1 MKIPEA
7 TISLKS
13 ANEIDSKYAQCD
25 AGACIE
31 ISSDGDS
38 LSFSTDT
45 PVGIKYMGMTV
56 ASVSKLKVSCEGE
69 IVEREIEAPFLVKAQ
84 VEAEIRKA
92 AKRIPFAEISE
103 VMEAV
108 GAVGGARI
116 KIEAGADNSIR
127 VDSTAPLSLGKSGPS
142 LKSFTVN
149 TSGQIVE
156 TGTSLDPTLWERF
169 ISIFS

>member
-13 ANEIDSKYAQCD
+13 AIEIDSKYAQCD
-25 AGACIE
+25 AGTRIE

-38 LSFSTDT
+38 LLFSADT

-69 IVEREIEAPFLVKAQ
+69 ILEREIEAPFLVKAQ
-84 VEAEIRKA
+84 VEGEIRKA
-92 AKRIPFAEISE
+92 AKRIPFAKISE
-103 VMEAV
+103 IMEDV
-108 GAVGGARI
+108 GATGGARI
-116 KIEAGADNSIR
+116 KIDAGADNSIR
-127 VDSTAPLSLGKSGPS
+127 VDSTTPLLLGKSGLR

-149 TSGQIVE
+149 ASGQIAE
-156 TGTSLDPTLWERF
+156 TGASLDPAIWERF